1 MRILLLA
8 SATLTALLLPPVPAL
23 AADAATL
30 GCIADR
36 LDPSISRR
44 LSDDLF
50 QSIDADTARPPGDE
64 PVEAVAAQAAA
75 CKQKH
80 GWSDVAFEA
89 AIGHVIAALTVPGA
103 ERALAGD
110 GLDPA
115 VVTRIFRALPDDM
128 RASFQ
133 QDPIPDATIAAYM
146 EAVIAAGLKVET
158 DAHGEHLGILA
169 ALLAVAE
176 VDRAKFVA
184 N

>member
-1 MRILLLA
+1 MRIKWLA
-8 SATLTALLLPPVPAL
+8 GATLAALLSPVPAL

-30 GCIADR
+30 GCIADG
-36 LDPSISRR
+36 LDPSIPRQ

-50 QSIDADTARPPGDE
+50 QSIDAETARPPGDE
-64 PVEAVAAQAAA
+64 AVEAVAAQAVA

-110 GLDPA
+110 GFDP
-115 VVTRIFRALPDDM
+115 VTVTRIFRALPDDM

-146 EAVIAAGLKVET
+146 GAVAAAGLKVET
-158 DAHGEHLGILA
+158 EMHGEHLGILA

-176 VDRAKFVA
+176 VDRAKFIA